1 MLFARSQKKLFIVA
15 GALLG
20 VTLLVVLLRVFS
32 GPSQEEVTGLPKFD
46 TASVTAIKMT
56 PKGGEGEILFE
67 KKDGKWLIKPPG
79 KNGKTLEASSARITE
94 LISLLSELRV
104 INLVA
109 RTAADKGKFGLDT
122 GYTSVTVMAGDDE
135 LATVMIGKAEMLGPQ
150 EMGSYVRSA
159 TSDDIYLVSGFLDM
173 SFNADIT
180 VYRNRE
186 LGFGGAESWSEIR
199 FTGKENFVITRSG
212 TDWLLDGKKADSA
225 KVTGYLA
232 TFASLEGNEFADEVT
247 IGKDQKPVAKLE
259 VRTVSGREFA
269 ISAFVAGRDTV
280 VASTLAPGSLFKAG
294 GVLALYGKLFPGR
307 AGLK

>member
-32 GPSQEEVTGLPKFD
+32 GPSQEEVTGFPKFD

-135 LATVMIGKAEMLGPQ
+135 LATG
-150 EMGSYVRSA
+150 
-159 TSDDIYLVSGFLDM
+159 DD
-173 SFNADIT
+173 
-180 VYRNRE
+180 RE
-186 LGFGGAESWSEIR
+186 G
-199 FTGKENFVITRSG
+199 
-212 TDWLLDGKKADSA
+212 
-225 KVTGYLA
+225 
-232 TFASLEGNEFADEVT
+232 
-247 IGKDQKPVAKLE
+247 
-259 VRTVSGREFA
+259 
-269 ISAFVAGRDTV
+269 
-280 VASTLAPGSLFKAG
+280 
-294 GVLALYGKLFPGR
+294 
-307 AGLK
+307 